1 LGSEPADVF
10 DGHLNRRLILQIA
23 EQRGGVDLARL
34 VAGLSLRIRLRG
46 NIARLAVHLSDPFL
60 TQPKEAFARD
70 LMTLFWRAS
79 RRPGIVQLCGQLPGC
94 AWRTP
99 AR

>member
-60 TQPKEAFARD
+60 TQPK
-70 LMTLFWRAS
+70 
-79 RRPGIVQLCGQLPGC
+79 
-94 AWRTP
+94 
-99 AR
+99 